1 MSTVKQ
7 EVRILS
13 NGNENGS
20 RGKSQKSRCND
31 LDERSDLRGRERELV
46 EEFENCSESDIA
58 RRFALLLRCV
68 TDSVFDDILILSIED
83 FALPEGHDGKDDED
97 NPNGNNQHS
106 HDGVPDEETVQVE
119 NVTKSTDSG
128 DPTDYK
134 KY

>member
-1 MSTVKQ
+1 MKT
-7 EVRILS
+7 
-13 NGNENGS
+13 
-20 RGKSQKSRCND
+20 
-31 LDERSDLRGRERELV
+31 GREIRARKVGVMIWMNGPIWEGERKLA
-46 EEFENCSESDIA
+46 EEFENCPESDIA

-97 NPNGNNQHS
+97 NPNGNDQHS

-128 DPTDYK
+128 NPTDC
-134 KY
+134 KYY